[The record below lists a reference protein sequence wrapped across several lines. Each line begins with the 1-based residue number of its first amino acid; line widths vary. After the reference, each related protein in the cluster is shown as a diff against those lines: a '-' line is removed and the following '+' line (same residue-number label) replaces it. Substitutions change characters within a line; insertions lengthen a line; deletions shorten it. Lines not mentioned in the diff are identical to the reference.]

1 MSRQS
6 VRGVMLIPEK
16 FKLIND
22 TLTHIATRYRVYAD
36 RARNVLLVDVVLTG
50 TKKDA
55 YTYYDDT
62 MYDDQILYFTTNMQ
76 VSDGTWSGESPLTRV
91 VLRREQVSSTGII
104 VTPDVSIYKLGL
116 SGGFNIIASDFI
128 RYEGTSAHDSTT
140 YRIEDEIT
148 GDVVFER
155 IDDRDNLLTIK
166 TPLNI
171 LKANRVYRVSVRFK
185 DVVGRYSNY
194 GSMLCNYNNLLYS
207 MFPIEVTS
215 VMYGS
220 RLVLDSN
227 IKEVIVSD
235 TVEVEAR
242 VDDELVY
249 IGTMINNQISID
261 SKIFTIGDI
270 VELKLKLGDNEK
282 YITAY
287 ITKQNTVVKYD
298 PNFELSN
305 VFEPITLDLDTIIG
319 NYGTTKQEFKDGYI
333 YDYTRDHQLVR
344 YKYDDVNKKLTN
356 YTILRQYDDTFI
368 NNYRKVIEN
377 PIDGN
382 IIVSITDNYASTTNH
397 VLVLDINTFNI
408 ITLTP
413 ISDTVYLDQWSQQP
427 LIIGDILYIISH
439 TTSIVYPRIT
449 KTIHTLNLTTYTL
462 ELKGVVSF
470 DSLEPNQ
477 AGVLNC
483 SGYTP
488 LLYKNEIYFINNGG
502 DYIGIDTVGRV
513 VYKLNIDAIVLETTG
528 ILDIDISIPTA
539 TYSSILTT
547 LKNGK
552 PALIS
557 SKCNLVTGGSPIRN
571 ITGIYYID
579 LDTMTVDTTNMITGP
594 AHTTTH
600 HTNVLLNDGT
610 FLFFNSTEC
619 VHFK

>member
-36 RARNVLLVDVVLTG
+36 RARNVVLVDVVLTG

-104 VTPDVSIYKLGL
+104 VTPDVSIHKLGL

-171 LKANRVYRVSVRFK
+171 LKANRVYRISVRFK

-207 MFPIEVTS
+207 MFPIEVMS

-227 IKEVIVSD
+227 IKEVIASD

-282 YITAY
+282 YITVY

-298 PNFELSN
+298 PSFELSN
-305 VFEPITLDLDTIIG
+305 VFENINMDLDAVID
-319 NYGTTKQEFKDGYI
+319 NNGTTKQEFKDGYI
-333 YDYTRDHQLVR
+333 YDYTTDNQLVR
-344 YKYDDVNKKLTN
+344 YKYDDVTKKLTN
-356 YTILRQYDDTFI
+356 YTILEQYDNTI
-368 NNYRKVIEN
+368 ANTYRRVIEN

-382 IIVSITDNYASTTNH
+382 IIVLTVDVSTVNPH
-397 VLVLDINTFNI
+397 HIIIIDINTYGI
-408 ITLTP
+408 INVIP
-413 ISDTVYLDQWSQQP
+413 VDSSVFSFIYSQQP
-427 LIIGDILYIISH
+427 LIINNVLYLVNYYS
-439 TTSIVYPRIT
+439 TSTSKTVYS
-449 KTIHTLNLTTYTL
+449 LNLLTY
-462 ELKGVVSF
+462 ELSILGVISV
-470 DSLEPNQ
+470 DSLEPNLD
-477 AGVLNC
+477 GIIN
-483 SGYTP
+483 STGYNQ
-488 LLYKNEIYFINNGG
+488 LLYNNTIYLINNGG
-502 DYIGIDTVGRV
+502 NNGTSNTTSKV
-513 VYKLNIDAIVLETTG
+513 VYKLNIDAMTLETVGT
-528 ILDIDISIPTA
+528 LDIDVGINA
-539 TYSSILTT
+539 GALSSILTT
-547 LKNGK
+547 LKNGRV
-552 PALIS
+552 ALIY
-557 SKCNLVTGGSPIRN
+557 SKCSDTAGGYPIRT

-579 LDTMTVDTTNMITGP
+579 LDTMTVDTTNMITGT
-594 AHTTTH
+594 AHTTTYGN
-600 HTNVLLNDGT
+600 NVLLNDGT

>member
-36 RARNVLLVDVVLTG
+36 RARNVVLVDVVLTG

-104 VTPDVSIYKLGL
+104 VTPDVSIHKLGL

-171 LKANRVYRVSVRFK
+171 LKPNRVYRVSVRFK
-185 DVVGRYSNY
+185 DIVGRYSKY

-287 ITKQNTVVKYD
+287 ITKQNIVVKYD
-298 PNFELSN
+298 PSFELSN
-305 VFEPITLDLDTIIG
+305 VFENINMDLDAII
-319 NYGTTKQEFKDGYI
+319 NNNGTTKQEFKDGYI
-333 YDYTRDHQLVR
+333 YDYTSTNQLVR
-344 YKYDDVNKKLTN
+344 YKYDDINKKLTN
-356 YTILRQYDDTFI
+356 YTILEQYDNTI
-368 NNYRKVIEN
+368 ANTYRRVIEN

-382 IIVSITDNYASTTNH
+382 IIVLTVDVSTVNPH
-397 VLVLDINTFNI
+397 HIIIIDINTYNI
-408 ITLTP
+408 VSLIPLVNG
-413 ISDTVYLDQWSQQP
+413 IWSSVWIQQP
-427 LIIGDILYIISH
+427 VIIDNLLYLHNYSDVL
-439 TTSIVYPRIT
+439 SPSIT
-449 KTIHTLNLTTYTL
+449 KTIHTLNLTNYNL
-462 ELKGVVSF
+462 ELKGTISF
-470 DSLEPNQ
+470 DGISVNP
-477 AGVLNC
+477 AGNITAEGFVSILFK
-483 SGYTP
+483 G
-488 LLYKNEIYFINNGG
+488 EIYFINNGG
-502 DYIGIDTVGRV
+502 GSHSSNTISKS
-513 VYKLNIDAIVLETTG
+513 VYKLNRNTLTLESVG
-528 ILDIDISIPTA
+528 VLDIDIGIPCGNA
-539 TYSSILTT
+539 ASILTT

-552 PALIS
+552 IALIFSKS
-557 SKCNLVTGGSPIRN
+557 SVTAIGSPIRT

-579 LDTMTVDTTNMITGP
+579 LDTMTVDTTNMITGV

-600 HTNVLLNDGT
+600 GNNVLLNDGT